1 MNPYAEII
9 SNIERALA
17 TGWFGC
23 FTEGPNGDSFNVEIS
38 GDGEVTCDSDSEEA
52 QTVARKFAANWRTA
66 HNYGR
71 ATLDALHACAA
82 DGALIENAYDLI
94 FEAAAAE
101 RRWGDDPVWGPIED
115 AITEARDAYWDDAD
129 GILMAEE

>member
-1 MNPYAEII
+1 MYADII
-9 SNIERALA
+9 SKIESAME

-23 FTEGPNGDSFNVEIS
+23 FTEGPNGDSFDVEIS
-38 GDGEVTCDSDSEEA
+38 GDGEIDCDSDSEEA
-52 QTVARKFAANWRTA
+52 QGVAQKFAASWRRA
-66 HNYGR
+66 RNYGR

-101 RRWGDDPVWGPIED
+101 RRWGDDPVWGPIEH
-115 AITEARDAYWDDAD
+115 AITDARDAYWDDAD
-129 GILMAEE
+129 SILLSEE